1 MGSANATVP
10 RLQRVLIADDEHLV
24 IDGLKRCLADLACT
38 ITAACKNGEDAVQAC
53 RDDRPDLALLDIQ
66 MPRMNGLEAARVIYG
81 EMGVP
86 VIIVSAFSDSQ
97 YIRTGADVGVYGYLL
112 KPVTREDIEAVMTVA
127 WARFNE
133 SRGTQKEIT
142 QLHQRLEDRKMIER
156 AKWILVNRLQVSEE
170 CAMKRLQKQA
180 RDARR
185 TLADVARCILENAD
199 LIDPGRALGH

>member
-38 ITAACKNGEDAVQAC
+38 ITAPCKNGEDAVQAC

-199 LIDPGRALGH
+199 LMDPGRALGH

>member
-199 LIDPGRALGH
+199 LMDPGRALGH